1 MTPTSPFRIASALA
15 ALFTLAAGSPAVV
28 CGQAPDGPDVGR
40 VIRGP
45 SPPALP
51 AIVAR
56 DTEGRVTMRAT
67 RLPEGLVLDGQLDEL
82 AYQTVPAVS
91 GFVQQEPVEGDPAT
105 EKTEV
110 WVFFDERN
118 VYVSARM
125 WDSHPER
132 IVANEMRRDNRGI
145 FLNDSFGVAFDT
157 FYDQRTGFF
166 FQTNALGGLR
176 EGLVVNEGNI
186 SYDWNTVWD
195 VASGRFEQGWVTEIS
210 IPFKSLRWQ
219 ASPDQVWGVNFRRV
233 VRWKN
238 ELSYLSQIP
247 ASWGGR
253 GISKFSSAATMVGIQ
268 PPSSSRNLEL
278 KPYAISDIT
287 TDRTVDPVRSNDL
300 GGDFG
305 FDAKYGITKS
315 LTFDFT
321 YNTDFAQVE
330 DDDQQVNLT
339 RFSLFFPE
347 KREFFLEGQGIFEF
361 GGARSG
367 RRGGGG
373 GGGGGFG
380 PPTQTPVLFF
390 SRRIGLQDGDT
401 IPIQAGGRV
410 TGRVGPYLVG
420 LLNIGAESRASAD
433 ALATNFTVVRVRRD
447 ILQRSSIGVIMT
459 NRSKMLEG
467 IGSNQVYGVDG
478 NLSLHQDLEI
488 QGYYART
495 KTTGRSGDDSSYRA
509 AFNYNAD
516 LYALQYEHLKVG
528 VDFNP
533 EIGFLRRDD
542 FRRNY
547 LGGRISRR
555 PASIASIRKVSLSGN
570 VDRIA
575 NGSGALESRRQ
586 SIDSRIKFAG
596 GDQMNVEYNRDFEWL
611 EEPFEI
617 ADDVVLP
624 VGGYGFQN
632 VRATYTL
639 GPQRK
644 ITGGASVAYGSFW
657 SGHQSSAG
665 YFGRVELSPQLSI
678 EPRVSINW
686 VDLPEGS
693 FVAKLVSA
701 RTTYTI
707 STRMFVG
714 ALIQFNS
721 SSDSLTSNIRLRWEY
736 EPGSDLFVVYS
747 EGRDPLGPGR
757 PGLENRGIVV
767 KYTKLFRF

>member
-1 MTPTSPFRIASALA
+1 MAW
-15 ALFTLAAGSPAVV
+15 
-28 CGQAPDGPDVGR
+28 GQAIDGPEIDR

-45 SPPALP
+45 NPPAPP

-56 DTEGRVTMRAT
+56 DAEGRVTMRAT
-67 RLPEGLVLDGQLDEL
+67 ELPEGLVLDGRLDESV
-82 AYQTVPAVS
+82 YDTVPSVS
-91 GFVQQEPVEGDPAT
+91 DFIQQEPVEGDPAT

-145 FLNDSFGVAFDT
+145 FQNDNFGVAFDS

-176 EGLVVNEGNI
+176 EGLVVTEGNI
-186 SYDWNTVWD
+186 SYDWNTVWN
-195 VASGRFEQGWVTEIS
+195 VASGRFDQGWVTEIA

-219 ASPDQVWGVNFRRV
+219 AGRDQIWGVNFRRV

-238 ELSYLSQIP
+238 ELSYLTQIP

-253 GISKFSSAATMVGIQ
+253 GISKFSSAATMVGIE

-330 DDDQQVNLT
+330 DDDQQLNLT

-361 GGARSG
+361 GGVRSG

-390 SRRIGLQDGDT
+390 SRRIGLQSGET
-401 IPIQAGGRV
+401 IPIQAGGRL
-410 TGRVGPYLVG
+410 TGRAGPYLIG
-420 LLNIGAESRASAD
+420 LLNIGTQSRASAD

-447 ILQRSSIGVIMT
+447 ILQRSNIGVIMT
-459 NRSKMLEG
+459 NRSQLVDG

-495 KTTGRSGDDSSYRA
+495 KTTDLDGDDTSYRA
-509 AFNYNAD
+509 AFNFNSD

-528 VDFNP
+528 ADFNP
-533 EIGFLRRDD
+533 EIGFLRRED

-547 LGGRISRR
+547 VGGRISRR
-555 PASIASIRKVSLSGN
+555 PASIASVRKVSLSAN
-570 VDRIA
+570 IDHIA
-575 NGSGALESRRQ
+575 NSAGALESRRQ
-586 SIDSRIKFAG
+586 TLDSRIEFAG
-596 GDQMNVEYNRDFEWL
+596 GDQMSVEYNRDFEL
-611 EEPFEI
+611 LVEPFEI
-617 ADDVVLP
+617 ADDVLLP
-624 VGGYGFQN
+624 VGGYGFHD

-644 ITGGASVAYGSFW
+644 ITGGFSASRGSFW
-657 SGHQSSAG
+657 SGTQTSAG
-665 YFGRVELSPQLSI
+665 YFGRVEVSPQLSI
-678 EPRVSINW
+678 EPRLSLNW
-686 VDLPEGS
+686 VDLPEGD

-721 SSDSLTSNIRLRWEY
+721 SSDALTANIRLRWEY

-747 EGRDPLGPGR
+747 EGRDTFGR
-757 PGLENRGIVV
+757 GAPTLENRGIVV